1 MTSTDQATTK
11 DMENRKTL
19 PLSSGNAVRV
29 HQKIVEGDK
38 KRSQVFEGVVIARKH
53 GTEPGATF
61 TVRRVGSDGIAVEKI
76 FPLYS
81 PTIERIE
88 VTRETKMRR
97 SKIYFLREKTPRQV
111 REKLRRV
118 LSLGIG
124 TEPAVEE
131 KPKEE
136 ESAATKEPEAQEE
149 TT

>member
-1 MTSTDQATTK
+1 MTTADYAISK
-11 DMENRKTL
+11 DLEERKTL
-19 PLSSGNAVRV
+19 RLSAGNTVRV

-81 PTIERIE
+81 PTIEKIE
-88 VTRETKMRR
+88 VSRETKTRR
-97 SKIYFLREKTPRQV
+97 SKIYFLRDKTPRQV

-124 TEPAVEE
+124 TEPSVEE
-131 KPKEE
+131 KPEEKESTATE
-136 ESAATKEPEAQEE
+136 ESEAQEE
-149 TT
+149 TA